1 VTLAAAAKQNIDLLA
16 DLEVAGSSVVGIT
29 ILRTLLL
36 IRTENWDTAGNVLL
50 AGTIVDDKG
59 YVGTTLDLASNRNL
73 DWYWYARVFPTW
85 TGAIA
90 ATSQPFPNSGL
101 PLDIRSRR
109 VIKDMGRTAILA
121 LTNGSGTS
129 KTVDVFTRT
138 LIGLP

>member
-1 VTLAAAAKQNIDLLA
+1 MI
-16 DLEVAGSSVVGIT
+16 VAGIAGRAPGEVYSAVDEQERGA
-29 ILRTLLL
+29 RLLNERIEGRL
-36 IRTENWDTAGNVLL
+36 VLL
-50 AGTIVDDKG
+50 AGTIVNDKG
-59 YVGTTLDLASNRNL
+59 YVGTTTDLASNRNL
-73 DWYWYARVFPTW
+73 DWYWYARIFPTW